1 MNITKAHISVGTLIT
16 VIPLIAGAALWYEGR
31 QDEQHD
37 EIKAAAVAADVE
49 LDLQRV
55 NLELKLLRTIE
66 ERRPLTDDEQD
77 RKEYLESLR
86 EILIAEQR
94 SQKA

>member
-31 QDEQHD
+31 QDAAHD
-37 EIKAAAVAADVE
+37 EIKAQAVAGDVE

-55 NLELKLLRTIE
+55 ELELKLLRTIE
-66 ERRPLTDDEQD
+66 ERRELSPDEKD

-94 SQKA
+94 KKAA